1 MPTDEFRVNPYAA
14 PMARLD
20 VEASDFSGIWRD
32 GKILIASRDAVFPLR
47 CVKCNG
53 VAEPRRE
60 SYRMR
65 WHHSAWYLL
74 LFVIPLVLYALV
86 ALKVTRWATVHVGLC
101 RRHHRLRA
109 ASRVVGWGGLA
120 AIVVVL
126 AVGIGFGSAT
136 AIGWSLLA
144 LLPWALVSMALSP
157 QLIAVRIDEKTV
169 RFRGCGREF
178 LNSLPVYQ
186 HEVPARH
193 VPEPDPWTRP

>member
-1 MPTDEFRVNPYAA
+1 
-14 PMARLD
+14 
-20 VEASDFSGIWRD
+20 
-32 GKILIASRDAVFPLR
+32 
-47 CVKCNG
+47 
-53 VAEPRRE
+53 
-60 SYRMR
+60 
-65 WHHSAWYLL
+65 
-74 LFVIPLVLYALV
+74 
-86 ALKVTRWATVHVGLC
+86 
-101 RRHHRLRA
+101 
-109 ASRVVGWGGLA
+109 LA